1 MAPSPDTPSILA
13 RQLQQL
19 RLEPDQPPPH
29 TQQWLALLD
38 AVGRTYDDFERQISQ
53 ATRGDPNNR
62 RQAWAD
68 TVRDTPVLSTGE
80 DEAAAAW
87 SWRPGDEALA
97 ISPGMAQL
105 LRLPPGT
112 EALPLTVWLACL
124 DDSDRELQCEYLMQ
138 VAQQP
143 LAFTGQ
149 LRYTPPH
156 GREQR
161 WLHYELQ
168 SGDSLGAG
176 PEGDL
181 EGPRIHCRVLDVT
194 SRIQAEEALHGSAEQ
209 DELTGLHNR
218 GRFFDLAANA
228 RARALRD
235 GQQLGL
241 LSLDVDAFRRFNE
254 AYGHE
259 IGDRLLRGIAQRLR
273 STVRLDDQLG
283 RLAGDE
289 FLLLVHPVDSVQ
301 HLESIAYK
309 LQAAVAVPMDLGG
322 EPVSVSLSVGIAVFP
337 QDATSTLDLVRA
349 AGRAVRAAKQRGR
362 GRCVLAEML
371 PPPPNPLA
379 QVRSSAGA

>member
-38 AVGRTYDDFERQISQ
+38 TVGRTYDDFERQISQ
-53 ATRGDPNNR
+53 ATRDHRGNG
-62 RQAWAD
+62 QAWAD
-68 TVRDTPVLSTGE
+68 TVREAPSLSTGD

-87 SWRPGDEALA
+87 SWRPGDEALE

-124 DDSDRELQCEYLMQ
+124 EDSDRELQCEYLMQ

-168 SGDSLGAG
+168 SGGGFGNSA
-176 PEGDL
+176 EGDL
-181 EGPRIHCRVLDVT
+181 DGARIQCRVLDVT
-194 SRIQAEEALHGSAEQ
+194 SRIHAEEALHGSAEQ
-209 DELTGLHNR
+209 DGLTGLHNR
-218 GRFFDLAANA
+218 ARFFDLAANA

-241 LSLDVDAFRRFNE
+241 LSLDVDGFRRFNE

-273 STVRLDDQLG
+273 STVRLGDQLG

-322 EPVSVSLSVGIAVFP
+322 EPVSVSMSVGIAVLP

-349 AGRAVRAAKQRGR
+349 AGRAARAAKQRGR

-379 QVRSSAGA
+379 QVRSTAEA